1 MGNRYT
7 VPERAE
13 MTFVAAGH
21 ETGDELEALGEGCRV
36 AAAEEMRRLVAEAV
50 SLGGERAK
58 HFLNADVLIARADY
72 LDPEGATR

>member
-1 MGNRYT
+1 MSAYDL
-7 VPERAE
+7 PERAE
-13 MTFVAAGH
+13 MTFAAVRH

-36 AAAEEMRRLVAEAV
+36 AAAEEMRRLVAEAI

-58 HFLNADVLIARADY
+58 HYLNADVLLARADY

>member
-1 MGNRYT
+1 MSNYK

-13 MTFVAAGH
+13 MTFAAVRH

-36 AAAEEMRRLVAEAV
+36 AAAEEMRRLVAEAI
-50 SLGGERAK
+50 SLGRDRAK

>member
-1 MGNRYT
+1 MSAYK

-13 MTFVAAGH
+13 MTFAAVRH
-21 ETGDELEALGEGCRV
+21 ETGSELEALGEGCRV
-36 AAAEEMRRLVAEAV
+36 AA
-50 SLGGERAK
+50 AK